1 MGEAKVKE
9 DIRRIHAS
17 MIVGKI
23 EEHIKRLIY
32 DAEMT
37 KEGVTVDEHY
47 LDESRDD
54 LIKAL
59 VTPPPKP

>member
-1 MGEAKVKE
+1 
-9 DIRRIHAS
+9 

-23 EEHIKRLIY
+23 EEHMKRLIY